1 MTGAMPIAAK
11 DDLSRLVSDL
21 TRGKTI
27 ITFDE

>member
-1 MTGAMPIAAK
+1 MAAK